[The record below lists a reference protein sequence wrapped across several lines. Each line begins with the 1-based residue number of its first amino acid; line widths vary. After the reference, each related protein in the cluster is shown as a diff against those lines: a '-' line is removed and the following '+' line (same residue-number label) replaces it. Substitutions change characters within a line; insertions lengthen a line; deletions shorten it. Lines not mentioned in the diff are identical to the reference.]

1 MFSSTHTE
9 RASYQKVKPKSSNW
23 EVLSNHTFSL
33 RPTKDPVSTPGTVQR
48 VVEKPKISVPDV
60 FITHAGHLVSEE
72 QPKCDNPSQDN
83 SSKVE
88 DVASVGFNPCRE
100 NTLSS
105 GGVTVI
111 VKHDTH
117 SDTLGRK
124 RLNHKTVT
132 NIFSSDIVRDKLRYE
147 NSDSQ
152 LIFNIEAL
160 KIAKRAHDLKELD
173 KVQWR
178 NNKKVRHRLFFN
190 QLRKF
195 RSLPNLSA
203 IRNIAMKR
211 SKSKLEMD
219 KISSSDSKSDL
230 KGYFGSF
237 DIQAY
242 YSAKTIR
249 VLQFYRIQH
258 KVRDIVNEQHLSL
271 FPSNVFGC

>member
-1 MFSSTHTE
+1 M
-9 RASYQKVKPKSSNW
+9 
-23 EVLSNHTFSL
+23 LSNHTFSL
-33 RPTKDPVSTPGTVQR
+33 RPTKDPVSNCGTVQR
-48 VVEKPKISVPDV
+48 VDEEPKMSVPDV
-60 FITHAGHLVSEE
+60 FITHAGHLVSDNNNSEE
-72 QPKCDNPSQDN
+72 EPKCDNPSQNN
-83 SSKVE
+83 SNI
-88 DVASVGFNPCRE
+88 AICNPSRK

-111 VKHDTH
+111 VKHDSA

-132 NIFSSDIVRDKLRYE
+132 NIFSSDIARDKIRYE
-147 NSDSQ
+147 NNDSQ
-152 LIFNIEAL
+152 LLFNIEAL
-160 KIAKRAHDLKELD
+160 KIAKRAHDLKELN
-173 KVQWR
+173 KVKGG

-219 KISSSDSKSDL
+219 KISSSHSKSDL
-230 KGYFGSF
+230 KGNFGSF

-242 YSAKTIR
+242 YTAKTLR

-258 KVRDIVNEQHLSL
+258 KVRHIVISITYQDNQLKWLNSL
-271 FPSNVFGC
+271 KKIPVNH